1 MCCIQYSLISGV
13 SASCNSTQNFC
24 SEVKAIQLNKA
35 TIFTKLSRY
44 SYEKKKHRHLS
55 EKELEIHLKKRGTDF
70 EKLVHHYDL
79 HKKFEDMVATTL
91 TNMGVNI
98 EVVNRSVLN
107 RILSPFKP
115 KHYLSIRKLIQ
126 IFLVRFPQ
134 IIH

>member
-1 MCCIQYSLISGV
+1 MCSIQCFLISGV
-13 SASCNSTQNFC
+13 SANCSSTQNLYTD
-24 SEVKAIQLNKA
+24 VKAIQLNKA

-55 EKELEIHLKKRGTDF
+55 EKELEIHLKKRGTNF

-91 TNMGVNI
+91 TNMGVDVD
-98 EVVNRSVLN
+98 VVNRSVFN

-115 KHYLSIRKLIQ
+115 
-126 IFLVRFPQ
+126 
-134 IIH
+134 